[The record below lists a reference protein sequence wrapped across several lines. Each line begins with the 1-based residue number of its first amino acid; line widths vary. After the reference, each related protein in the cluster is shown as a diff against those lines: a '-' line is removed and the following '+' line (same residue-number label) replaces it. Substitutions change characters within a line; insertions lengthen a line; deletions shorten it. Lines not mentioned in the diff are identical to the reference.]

1 MLQKAKGVP
10 FWILPI
16 LDVFDRFWPILD
28 VFSQCYTA
36 TQCEQGLFFPPMVG
50 GKTKSGLFCEAGDD
64 GQRSIEWLRLS
75 RCIPVVRK

>member
-16 LDVFDRFWPILD
+16 LDVFDRFWQILD

-36 TQCEQGLFFPPMVG
+36 TQCEYYDYV
-50 GKTKSGLFCEAGDD
+50 
-64 GQRSIEWLRLS
+64 
-75 RCIPVVRK
+75 

>member
-36 TQCEQGLFFPPMVG
+36 TQCEYYDYFARLETMV
-50 GKTKSGLFCEAGDD
+50 KD
-64 GQRSIEWLRLS
+64 R
-75 RCIPVVRK
+75 